1 MSLAGA
7 VMLTAGFVV
16 AVGARPPTAQPHRH
30 AAHESRA
37 AKAST
42 VGQGL
47 AFGNRAAASQAKAV
61 YLPPATAAPTAAP
74 AALVSAPPLAGR
86 EDFAFAPY
94 WSLAQAPT
102 FTLTGLSTLAYFSV
116 GVNPNGTLEESGPG
130 WNGYQSQA
138 LADLITRA
146 HVANERVVLT
156 IDDFGQDSLD
166 ALTSSPTAPA
176 TLAAQLIPVLQAKN
190 LDGLNFDLEGA
201 GSRDQAGLTNLVSA
215 VSGALR
221 AANPHWQI
229 TMDTYASSAG
239 DPGGFYNIPALAPF
253 VDAFFVMA
261 YELNLQGTQ
270 NAVSPLTSGAFS
282 DLTVAQQ
289 YAAVVPANKVIMGT
303 PFFGIDWPTN
313 NGTLQ
318 AQPTGPAADIAD
330 SQVTGTT
337 DPIYWDPVT
346 DTGWTSY
353 QVGNQWHESFF
364 EDPYSLYMVAQLATQ
379 HGLRGVGIWA
389 LGMEDNGPQWIT
401 ALDGFA
407 PASGPGSTGPSATS
421 ASPPA
426 TSASPPPGSPPATA
440 SGAGEGAAPG
450 GSTSTTSTTSTAP
463 TGTTSTTKPSPSTTT
478 STTTP
483 AITGTYEGKT
493 WNLTPAAAATVSRGL
508 AFGTLNNFSTTDP
521 AYSCLNGTPLAVYL
535 DGSLLGHYVAI
546 AVKPTDCINQD
557 FTFGT

>member
-1 MSLAGA
+1 MSVAGA
-7 VMLTAGFVV
+7 LMLIAGFVV
-16 AVGARPPTAQPHRH
+16 AVGARPLAAHVHGHPAQPVH
-30 AAHESRA
+30 ASSA
-37 AKAST
+37 AKAADDS
-42 VGQGL
+42 QGL
-47 AFGNRAAASQAKAV
+47 VLGNAAALRAKSA
-61 YLPPATAAPTAAP
+61 YLPPASAPPAAAP

-94 WSLAQAPT
+94 WSLAQEPT

-146 HVANERVVLT
+146 HAANERVVLT
-156 IDDFGQDSLD
+156 IDDFDQGSLD

-176 TLAAQLIPVLQAKN
+176 TLAAQLIPALQAKN

-201 GSRDQAGLTNLVSA
+201 GSRDQAGLTSLVSS
-215 VSGALR
+215 VSGSLR

-239 DPGGFYNIPALAPF
+239 DPGGFFNVPALAQF

-270 NAVSPLTSGAFS
+270 SAVSPLTSGAFS

-289 YAAVVPANKVIMGT
+289 YTAVVPANKVIMGT

-318 AQPTGPAADIAD
+318 AQPTGPAVDIAD
-330 SQVTGTT
+330 SQVTGTN

-364 EDPYSLYMVAQLATQ
+364 EDPYSLSMVAQLVTQ
-379 HGLRGVGIWA
+379 HSLRGVGIWA
-389 LGMEDNGPQWIT
+389 LGMEDNGPQWIS

-407 PASGPGSTGPSATS
+407 PPGNPGSAGPQSTS
-421 ASPPA
+421 E
-426 TSASPPPGSPPATA
+426 SPPPGSSPGAAAPAT
-440 SGAGEGAAPG
+440 SSSTSTPSSTSTTTSTSAP
-450 GSTSTTSTTSTAP
+450 GSTSTTKPAP
-463 TGTTSTTKPSPSTTT
+463 TTTT
-478 STTTP
+478 STTSP

-493 WNLTPAAAATVSRGL
+493 WNLTPAAEASVSRGL
-508 AFGTLNNFSTTDP
+508 AFGTLYNFTTADP
-521 AYSCLNGTPLAVYL
+521 AYSCLNGKSLSVYL
-535 DGSLLGHYVAI
+535 DGSLVGHYVAV
-546 AVKPTDCINQD
+546 AVQPTDCINQD